1 MPPAVEMVTQW
12 RFQECP
18 FVEECSEKAWK
29 RAYCCSQT
37 SEQHA
42 RKLLWYHCSAS
53 ALHENQSR
61 ENVYVAAQDWPIV
74 TETVPKWKNPDE
86 RFEGCSLEI
95 VPPDDEEGNDVCLE
109 ELRQAKRK
117 FGEDEPERVRTRC
130 PFHPESPT
138 GCRARP
144 EPPFPSPL
152 THSPTHPFQASALA
166 HVRDG
171 HAVSQTCPV
180 SCCGSGLREREGYG
194 SGL

>member
-1 MPPAVEMVTQW
+1 MW
-12 RFQECP
+12 KFQECP
-18 FVEECSEKAWK
+18 FEYECSEKAWK

-74 TETVPKWKNPDE
+74 TEVVPKWKNPDE

-95 VPPDDEEGNDVCLE
+95 VPPDDEVGNDACLE

-117 FGEDEPERVRTRC
+117 FWRGRAGAGQDSLPLPPRKSNGVPGQARA
-130 PFHPESPT
+130 PLPLPT
-138 GCRARP
+138 HA
-144 EPPFPSPL
+144 L
-152 THSPTHPFQASALA
+152 THSSLPGQCLGP
-166 HVRDG
+166 R
-171 HAVSQTCPV
+171 
-180 SCCGSGLREREGYG
+180 SGWACRVPDLPRILLWIRT
-194 SGL
+194 